1 MKNPNKI
8 IKLKDKS
15 VNLNICR
22 MSVSFFEEDFTGN
35 VVAPDFES
43 YIVFA
48 PLLDP
53 LIRDLHCVTVTG
65 DLPDQP
71 SPRFFLE
78 DDAPASSAT
87 SSVIRETISVLQERD
102 LDPSGKYVM
111 AGVVESSRNLAEF
124 QLPLTMRIRDLEESE
139 RIITDTIIGPEL
151 TNILAEGSSE
161 DEAGTY
167 YTLSEIIDPFNE
179 IRARLAASGLLL
191 PITECENSDERK
203 LHGKHWPYGRGV
215 FVTSAGD
222 LAIWVNV
229 LDHIRIISCTSED
242 RPGRVGRAY
251 IRLATVMNVFDKSF
265 LFRFDKK
272 LGFLTSRPAAIGN
285 TLRFDLIVKFAGL
298 SKNPDDLKHLCVVR
312 GLRIHPTLRRDTVR
326 LGNQQSLSIGELQ
339 TYQDFDRAVTNV
351 LTLEKEMAMNS
362 SVKIATV
369 IANIFK
375 KRRMSGTRGNFRS

>member
-1 MKNPNKI
+1 MYVCGRI
-8 IKLKDKS
+8 
-15 VNLNICR
+15 
-22 MSVSFFEEDFTGN
+22 SVSSFDEDFTGN

-43 YIVFA
+43 YVVFA
-48 PLLDP
+48 ELLDP

-71 SPRFFLE
+71 SPRFFVE
-78 DDAPASSAT
+78 DDALTPTA
-87 SSVIRETISVLQERD
+87 VKETVSMLQERD
-102 LDPSGKYVM
+102 LDPSGKFVM
-111 AGVVESSRNLAEF
+111 AGVVECSRNLSEF
-124 QLPLTMRIRDLEESE
+124 QLPLTMRIKDLEDTE
-139 RIITDTIIGPEL
+139 RIVTGTIIGPEL

-179 IRARLAASGLLL
+179 VRARLAASGLLL

-229 LDHIRIISCTSED
+229 LDHIRVISCTSED
-242 RPGRVGRAY
+242 RPGKVGKAY
-251 IRLATVMNVFDKSF
+251 VRLASVMKVFDRSF
-265 LFRFDKK
+265 LFRFDRK
-272 LGFLTSRPAAIGN
+272 LGFLTSRPCAIGN

-298 SKNPDDLKHLCVVR
+298 SNKPDDLKHICVVR

-351 LTLEKEMAMNS
+351 LTLEKESSLNS
-362 SVKIATV
+362 SIKIATV

-375 KRRMSGTRGNFRS
+375 KRRMSGSGHFRS